1 MDGEK
6 IVADALHVIVVGGGI
21 AGLVAAREAAAAG
34 ALVTHV
40 MGSDVMGGLVA
51 NVGALDNFSGGDVAG
66 IDLAT
71 TLFTDASELGVVPVM
86 ENATRIGIED
96 GRLYVDAEGRLD
108 ADRIIVAT
116 GARLRPLDVPGAEA
130 LVDRGVSYCGW
141 CDGPLHRGKRVIVI
155 GGGDAAAQEA
165 LHLATIAEHVTLLVR
180 DSGLKARADYADRL
194 RATANVT
201 LALDTEVRAILG
213 EDAVTGVQVHDRSGG
228 GERVIAGSGVFPFI
242 GLVPATDC
250 CAEGIRRDPQGA
262 VPTDERLMT
271 SLPGAY
277 AAGAV
282 RAGFAGTLDD
292 AIDEARRAVDHAI
305 RLPG

>member
-1 MDGEK
+1 MLEP
-6 IVADALHVIVVGGGI
+6 LNVIVVGGGI

-34 ALVTHV
+34 AQVTHV

-51 NVGALDNFSGGDVAG
+51 NVGVLDNFSGGDVAG

-71 TLFTDASELGVVPVM
+71 TLFTDASEFGVVPVM
-86 ENATRIGIED
+86 ENATAIGIED
-96 GRLYVDAEGRLD
+96 GRLFVDADGRFD

-141 CDGPLHRGKRVIVI
+141 CDGPLQRGKQVVVI
-155 GGGDAAAQEA
+155 GGGDAAAQET

-180 DSGLKARADYADRL
+180 GAELKARPDYADRL
-194 RATANVT
+194 RATANI
-201 LALDTEVRAILG
+201 ALNLGMEVRAVLG
-213 EDAVTGVQVHDRSGG
+213 DDAVTGVRVRDRSNGA
-228 GERVIAGSGVFPFI
+228 EQVIACSGVFPFI
-242 GLVPATDC
+242 GLAPATDC
-250 CAEGIRRDPQGA
+250 CAAGLARDGRGA
-262 VPTDERLMT
+262 VLTDDRLMT
-271 SLPGAY
+271 SLPGVY

-282 RAGFAGTLDD
+282 RAGYAGALDD
-292 AIDEARRAVDHAI
+292 AIDEARRAVDHAV

>member
-1 MDGEK
+1 MAEP
-6 IVADALHVIVVGGGI
+6 LHVIVIGGGI

-34 ALVTHV
+34 AQVTHV

-86 ENATRIGIED
+86 ENASAIRIED
-96 GRLYVDAEGRLD
+96 GRLFVEADGRLD

-116 GARLRPLDVPGAEA
+116 GARLRRLDVPGAEP

-141 CDGPLHRGKRVIVI
+141 CDGPLHRGKRVAVI

-165 LHLATIAEHVTLLVR
+165 LHLATVAEHVSLLVR
-180 DSGLKARADYADRL
+180 GNDLKARAEYADRL
-194 RATANVT
+194 RATTNIALVFGTAVT
-201 LALDTEVRAILG
+201 AVLG
-213 EDAVTGVQVHDRSGG
+213 EDAVTGL
-228 GERVIAGSGVFPFI
+228 RVRADGRESEIACSGVFPFI
-242 GLVPATDC
+242 GLEPATGWF
-250 CAEGIRRDPQGA
+250 AAGIARDGQGA
-262 VPTDERLMT
+262 VVTNDRLMT
-271 SLPGAY
+271 SVPGIY

-282 RAGFAGTLDD
+282 RVGSAGALDD
-292 AIDEARRAVDHAI
+292 AIDDARRAVDHAV
-305 RLPG
+305 RLPA